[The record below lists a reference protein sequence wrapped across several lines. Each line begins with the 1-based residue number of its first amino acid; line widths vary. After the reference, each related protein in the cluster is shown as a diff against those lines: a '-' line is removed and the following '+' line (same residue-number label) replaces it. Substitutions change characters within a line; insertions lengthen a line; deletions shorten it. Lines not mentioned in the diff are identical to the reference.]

1 LAVARLVAQ
10 GMSNRQVT
18 SELFVSV
25 ELSSS
30 T

>member
-10 GMSNRQVT
+10 GMSNRQVA